1 MIECRATVLQFST
14 PMKEIEAAVR
24 DGRFHYNGDRV
35 LTWMF
40 SNVTCHQDAKE
51 NIYPRKERAENKI
64 DGVVALIMAMNRAM
78 AAGDEYDLNAFL
90 DRDVCLRF

>member
-1 MIECRATVLQFST
+1 
-14 PMKEIEAAVR
+14 MKEIEAAVR

-51 NIYPRKERAENKI
+51 NIFPRKERVENKI

-78 AAGDEYDLNAFL
+78 AAGEEYDLNAFL